1 MSAIGLSRFEDAAR
15 FGMCQVVHL
24 KQMLSSMLLSLTI
37 SQNALDGNLARGS
50 ATTLDR
56 GVQQAAAANSATARP
71 DYRSRN
77 LVVTG
82 DVAGG
87 RGFRGSV
94 GYTAAED
101 FRGATAGDSTRAF
114 RANSSTTSA
123 DALANISMNDR
134 FSVATGIGVT
144 AFRRDFVGNNP
155 TTNGATNTAVNSAM
169 LTTSGR
175 DQGLVQPART
185 LENNGR
191 IRLDLMTRQSATNT
205 DFVTGYQPMTVGVM
219 RTGDNRTS
227 RLIAVPFSGVVLA
240 PTDDFIESLNHGI
253 YGSALLRSDFR
264 SGRASGE
271 KILRSYLSPLS
282 SGKTAAN
289 NPPANAASSAGA
301 TAVAPEQRDVRAPYD
316 RVFGSVAERY
326 SRTQKSAD
334 AAAIEEA
341 EALGTT
347 FGIIG
352 DLRARMQLGP
362 TTPIDETDRLL
373 GSRGAVEDP
382 DKRAAELPVTA
393 EEGQTTDAN
402 KSATQIAP
410 GDPAKEKPSKL
421 LRKLTADEAYLLLA
435 HGEVLNQLDA
445 GTREA
450 LDTIL
455 QTADRAMRSG
465 RYISAEKIFTTA
477 AQIAPS
483 HPLPAAGLANAQ
495 MAAGLQLSAAT
506 SLRRLFTEWPEMID
520 TRYGMDILGSQARIA
535 EIGKTSLE
543 RGEGSK
549 YASEYGLV
557 AAYAG
562 HQLGDRALVEKG
574 LALMERDSSDAVLT
588 HALRVIWLEAP
599 RTPAA
604 APVEAPAA
612 APAVAPVAP

>member
-1 MSAIGLSRFEDAAR
+1 
-15 FGMCQVVHL
+15 
-24 KQMLSSMLLSLTI
+24 MLLALTI

-56 GVQQAAAANSATARP
+56 GVQQAAAANTAAARP

-114 RANSSTTSA
+114 RANSSTSSA
-123 DALANISMNDR
+123 EALANISMNDR
-134 FSVATGIGVT
+134 FSVATGLGVT
-144 AFRRDFVGNNP
+144 AYRREFVGNNP
-155 TTNGATNTAVNSAM
+155 TTNGPTNTAVNPAM
-169 LTTSGR
+169 LTSAGR

-185 LENNGR
+185 LENDGR

-205 DFVTGYQPMTVGVM
+205 DFVTGYQPMAVGLM

-227 RLIAVPFSGVVLA
+227 RLLATPFSGIVLA

-253 YGSALLRSDFR
+253 YSSALLRSDFR
-264 SGRASGE
+264 TGRASGE
-271 KILRSYLSPLS
+271 KILHSYMSPLS
-282 SGKTAAN
+282 SGKSSAQQGQ
-289 NPPANAASSAGA
+289 ANAASSAGA
-301 TAVAPEQRDVRAPYD
+301 KAVVPGLREARAPYD
-316 RVFGSVAERY
+316 RVIGSVADRY
-326 SRTQKSAD
+326 RGSQTTTD

-341 EALGTT
+341 QALGTT
-347 FGIIG
+347 SGILG

-362 TTPIDETDRLL
+362 TQPIDETDRLL
-373 GSRGAVEDP
+373 GSRGAVADP
-382 DKRAAELPVTA
+382 ERPVAESPTNAEGTQGNDADKPSEQPAA
-393 EEGQTTDAN
+393 
-402 KSATQIAP
+402 
-410 GDPAKEKPSKL
+410 GDPTKVKPSTL

-445 GTREA
+445 GTSEA

-455 QTADRAMRSG
+455 QTADRAMRDG

-477 AQIAPS
+477 AQIAPA
-483 HPLPAAGLANAQ
+483 HPLPSAGLSNAQ
-495 MAAGLQLSAAT
+495 VAAGLQLSAAT

-520 TRYGMDILGSQARIA
+520 TRYGMDILGSRARIA

-562 HQLGDRALVEKG
+562 HQLDDRALVEKG

-604 APVEAPAA
+604 AAPGEVP
-612 APAVAPVAP
+612 APQP